1 VVSKFAQTI
10 TMDNK
15 SIAKSFSLLAKLME
29 LHGEDSFKI
38 RSYNTAYNILRK
50 YENPLADM
58 SNAEIQTIGGLGKAI
73 AGKIEEL
80 TSKGQMDTL
89 DRFKDMTPPGIIEM
103 LSVRG
108 FGPKKVSAIWNQL
121 GITTIGELLQACN
134 ENRLVALK
142 GFGLK
147 TQESL
152 KQKLKYFQTSQ
163 GFFHFADAVKAIQQI
178 NEILDENLDG
188 NAAIV
193 GDAAKEDQVIKGI
206 TVLVIEDF
214 EEQVQELLAPLADSE
229 KDQLNVAGIDLH
241 IDAVSQEEYAIE
253 QLSRNSTEDYIEY
266 LQDEFEYDPESYLD
280 LLNEEAILNEL
291 DVDYLAPPQRE
302 LFDGKPE
309 GLTEDQLITPQDIK
323 GIVHSHSTYS
333 DGLHSLKDMA
343 LYCKKQG
350 FEYLLITDHSQ
361 SAFYA
366 DGLKP
371 DRVKAQWAEIDQ
383 LNAEIDDFHI
393 FKGIE
398 SDILNDGSLDYDEE
412 MLKGF
417 DVVIASI
424 HSNLNMSEE
433 KATGRLLTAVK
444 NPHTKILGHL
454 TGRLLLSREAYP
466 IDHAAIID
474 ACAEHNVVIELNSHP
489 NRLDLDYHW
498 IMYCREKGVKISI
511 NPDAHSKE
519 AIHMVEHG
527 VRVARKA
534 YVTPAENISS
544 LSREEFENYFK

>member
-1 VVSKFAQTI
+1 
-10 TMDNK
+10 MDNK
-15 SIAKSFSLLAKLME
+15 AIAKSFSLLAKLME
-29 LHGEDSFKI
+29 LHEDDPFKI

-50 YENPLADM
+50 QEQPLAKM
-58 SNAEIQTIGGLGKAI
+58 SNEELQSINGLGKAI

-80 TSKGQMDTL
+80 TTKGQMDAL
-89 DRFKDMTPPGIIEM
+89 EQFKAMTPPGVIEM

-121 GITTIGELLQACN
+121 GITTIGDLLQACI

-152 KQKLKYFQTSQ
+152 KAKLKYFQSSQ
-163 GFFHFADAVKAIQQI
+163 GFFHYADAITAISHVQKTI
-178 NEILDENLDG
+178 DEHMEG

-193 GDAAKEDQVIKGI
+193 GDAAKQDQVIKGI
-206 TVLVIEDF
+206 TVLVVEEY
-214 EEQVQELLAPLADSE
+214 EEQLQNLLEVHSNSE
-229 KDQLNVAGIDLH
+229 IANTNVHGIDLH
-241 IDAVSQEEYAIE
+241 IDAIAQEEFAIE
-253 QLSRNSTEDYIEY
+253 QLARNSSEDYIEY

-280 LLNEEAILNEL
+280 LLDEEAILSDLE
-291 DVDYLAPPQRE
+291 VEYLAPPQRE
-302 LFDGKPE
+302 LFDGKPAGIDE
-309 GLTEDQLITPQDIK
+309 SQLITPSDIK

-333 DGLHSLKDMA
+333 DGLHTLKEMA
-343 LYCKKQG
+343 EFCKKEG

-371 DRVKAQWAEIDQ
+371 DRVKQQWKEIDQ
-383 LNAEIDDFHI
+383 LNDELTDFHI

-412 MLKGF
+412 ILKGF
-417 DVVIASI
+417 DVIIASI
-424 HSNLNMSEE
+424 HSNLNMTEE
-433 KATGRLLTAVK
+433 KATQRLINAIK
-444 NPHTKILGHL
+444 NPYTNILGHP

-466 IDHAAIID
+466 IDHAAVID
-474 ACAEHNVVIELNSHP
+474 ACAEHNVVIELNAHP

-511 NPDAHSKE
+511 NPDAHSRE

-534 YVTPAENISS
+534 FVTSAENISS
-544 LSREEFENYFK
+544 LSRDEFEAYFK